1 MNKPYQP
8 QRRTVLK
15 RIVQYSA
22 LGLFTL
28 LSPFA
33 GSLVQST
40 QAQTNAKVINLA
52 YQSSGD
58 LVKSKKAVEPRFQA
72 LGVTVN
78 WVGPFAA
85 GPQLIDALN
94 AG

>member
-1 MNKPYQP
+1 M
-8 QRRTVLK
+8 
-15 RIVQYSA
+15 VQYSA
-22 LGLFTL
+22 LGLFAL
-28 LSPFA
+28 LSPIV

-58 LVKSKKAVEPRFQA
+58 IVKVRKIVEPRFKA

-85 GPQLIDALN
+85 GPQLIAALN
-94 AG
+94 AGKVDIGNVGETP